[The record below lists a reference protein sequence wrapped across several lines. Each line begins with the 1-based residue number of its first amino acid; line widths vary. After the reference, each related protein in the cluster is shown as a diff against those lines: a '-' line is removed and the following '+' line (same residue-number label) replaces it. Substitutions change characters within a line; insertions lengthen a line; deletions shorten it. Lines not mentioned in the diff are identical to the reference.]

1 MSEKAHKRARQ
12 RQRRDVPPVRST
24 SAPLSRYRRRWWQLL
39 PLVVALGAA
48 LAFALPHGGSG
59 SVGSS
64 SLPLGSLA
72 ALGPLASHGNP
83 GALGSEGVPVP
94 AAAPLAPAGSPQP
107 GQSSDG
113 ISCAPLEQL
122 AFHIHAHLTV
132 FVDGKARRLPYG
144 IGIAQPQAQG
154 TPQGV
159 FVVSGA
165 CFTWLHT
172 HAADGIIH
180 IESPTQRGFTLGN
193 FFDVWGR
200 PLGPGRAGA
209 ARGHVTAFVDGRPY
223 LANPRSIPLFAHAQ
237 IQLDVGRALVAP
249 ESITFPNGL

>member
-94 AAAPLAPAGSPQP
+94 AAPPLAPAGSPQP
-107 GQSSDG
+107 GQSIDG

-154 TPQGV
+154 TPQGA

-180 IESPTQRGFTLGN
+180 IESPTQRSFTLGN

-200 PLGPGRAGA
+200 PLGPGRVGA

-237 IQLDVGRALVAP
+237 IQLDVGRPLVAP

>member
-12 RQRRDVPPVRST
+12 RERRDVPPIRSK
-24 SAPLSRYRRRWWQLL
+24 SAPLSRYRRRWWQIV
-39 PLVVALGAA
+39 PVVVALGAA

-59 SVGSS
+59 SVGPS

-72 ALGPLASHGNP
+72 VLGPLASHGNP
-83 GALGSEGVPVP
+83 GALGSEGAPVP
-94 AAAPLAPAGSPQP
+94 AAPPLAPAGSPQP
-107 GQSSDG
+107 GQSIDG

-122 AFHIHAHLTV
+122 AFHIHAHLSV
-132 FVDGKARRLPYG
+132 FVDGNARRLPYG
-144 IGIAQPQAQG
+144 IGIAQPRAQG
-154 TPQGV
+154 TPHGA
-159 FVVSGA
+159 FVVSGT
-165 CFTWLHT
+165 CFAWLHT

-200 PLGPGRAGA
+200 PLGPSRVGA

-237 IQLDVGRALVAP
+237 IQLDVGGPLVAP